1 MKLNRANLAAK
12 TGQDFSPAPVRI
24 VHMGLGAFHRA
35 HQAWYTAQVDTE
47 NQWGI
52 AAFTGRSATEAEK
65 LVDQDGLYT
74 LITRGGAD
82 RFEVIKSI
90 VEAHDGNDQAA
101 FEKLVASPSTAIITL
116 TVTEAGYG
124 YDKTGSVNP
133 ANLAPAMARL
143 AKALISRSEATDA
156 PIAVVSCD
164 NIPANG
170 ELLGRAMVAVFAEL
184 GGDKLAWLQSKV
196 SFVSTSIDRITPK
209 TTEADIAEVATAT
222 GFDDASP
229 VVTEPFSDWVLSGDF
244 PSGRPAWELAGAK
257 FVEDIHAFENRKL
270 WLLNGSHSLLAY
282 AGQLRGHETV
292 AQAIADETCL
302 GWVTDFW
309 TEAVNNLPIVGL
321 DLDVYRA
328 NLLARFSNGNIAH
341 RLGQIAIDGA
351 TKLSVRVA
359 PIALAQLGSGQP
371 AKGCAVAVAAWVKFV
386 STFDFTDSRKAEI
399 DAALDAEGDQ
409 VQNLVSVINE
419 QLAAN
424 QIFMEDVKGALR
436 LF

>member
-1 MKLNRANLAAK
+1 MKLNRANLESA
-12 TGQDFSPAPVRI
+12 TGTDYSPAPVRI

-35 HQAWYTAQVDTE
+35 HQAWYTAQVDASKE
-47 NQWGI
+47 WGI
-52 AAFTGRSATEAEK
+52 AAFTGRSAAEAEK
-65 LVDQDGLYT
+65 LIDQDGLFT
-74 LITRGGAD
+74 LITRGETD
-82 RFEVIKSI
+82 RFEVIDSI
-90 VEAHDGNDQAA
+90 VEAHDGNDQAE

-124 YDKTGSVNP
+124 YDKSGNVNP
-133 ANLAPAMARL
+133 GNLAPAMARL
-143 AKALISRSEATDA
+143 AKSLMVRSVSTDA

-170 ELLGRAMVAVFAEL
+170 ELLGRAMTAVFAEL
-184 GGDKLAWLQSKV
+184 GAEKLEWLNSKV

-209 TTEADIAEVATAT
+209 TTDADLALVASET
-222 GFDDASP
+222 GFEDASP

-244 PSGRPAWELAGAK
+244 PAGRPAWEKAGAR
-257 FVEDIHAFENRKL
+257 FVENIHDFENRKL

-341 RLGQIAIDGA
+341 RLGQIALDGA
-351 TKLSVRVA
+351 TKLAVRVA
-359 PIALAQLGSGQP
+359 PIALAQLAVGQQ

-386 STFDFTDSRKAEI
+386 SSREFVDSRKVEI
-399 DAALDAEGDQ
+399 ETALAAEGDP
-409 VQNLVSVINE
+409 VRNLVAVISD
-419 QLAAN
+419 QLATN
-424 QIFMEDVKGALR
+424 QIFMEDVKGALL